1 MKAPH
6 PHTSTEGLVPAETGL
21 ASRMALSEEELALA
35 SLPAAPSLAQ
45 ASPNVVGTQ
54 AEPEPSP
61 ALGVQ
66 ERTTRPAPGT
76 PSSPAHRAGFQ
87 LVATVLQ
94 LGGMALLAY
103 LCLFNFS
110 IVRGSSM
117 APRIHDGDRIL
128 IDHVS
133 YLFDPVKPGDIVVLK
148 YPLDPS
154 VDYIKRVIGLPGDEV
169 VLEGGHVWVNGVE
182 VQEPYV
188 DDPDPLTRMTVHVKA
203 AHFFVL
209 GDNRQRSCDS
219 REFGLVPQD
228 YVRGK
233 VEMRVWPLQRI
244 GLIDS

>member
-1 MKAPH
+1 MNVPE
-6 PHTSTEGLVPAETGL
+6 PHTSTSDATSPAT
-21 ASRMALSEEELALA
+21 ASPARAMQVSEEELSRARSVEALQVA
-35 SLPAAPSLAQ
+35 QEFAPRLPAPVA
-45 ASPNVVGTQ
+45 
-54 AEPEPSP
+54 AEPDARSG
-61 ALGVQ
+61 LHV
-66 ERTTRPAPGT
+66 
-76 PSSPAHRAGFQ
+76 
-87 LVATVLQ
+87 VATLIQ
-94 LGGMALLAY
+94 LGGMTLIAY

-133 YLFDPVKPGDIVVLK
+133 YLFDAVQSGDIVVLK

-169 VLEGGHVWVNGVE
+169 VLEGGRVWVNGDE
-182 VQEPYV
+182 VLEPYV
-188 DDPDPLTRMTVHVKA
+188 NAPDPLTRMTVQVKA

-233 VEMRVWPLQRI
+233 VEMCVWPFDRI
-244 GLIDS
+244 GLIDA

>member
-1 MKAPH
+1 MSEETA
-6 PHTSTEGLVPAETGL
+6 LV
-21 ASRMALSEEELALA
+21 SRMALTEEEWVRAT
-35 SLPAAPSLAQ
+35 AA
-45 ASPNVVGTQ
+45 
-54 AEPEPSP
+54 AE
-61 ALGVQ
+61 A
-66 ERTTRPAPGT
+66 RATAPAPIT
-76 PSSPAHRAGFQ
+76 PARRGGFQ
-87 LVATVLQ
+87 LVATVMQ

-133 YLFDPVKPGDIVVLK
+133 YLFDPVRAGDIVVLK

-169 VLEGGHVWVNGVE
+169 VLEGGRVWVNGVE
-182 VQEPYV
+182 IEEPYV
-188 DDPDPLTRMTVHVKA
+188 DSHDPLTRMTVHVKA

-233 VEMRVWPLQRI
+233 VEMRVWPFERI
-244 GLIDS
+244 GLIDD